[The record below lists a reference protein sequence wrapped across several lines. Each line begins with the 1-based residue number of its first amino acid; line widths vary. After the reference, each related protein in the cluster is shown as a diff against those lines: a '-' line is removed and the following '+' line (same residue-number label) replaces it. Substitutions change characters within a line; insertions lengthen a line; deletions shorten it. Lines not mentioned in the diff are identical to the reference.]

1 MSVPGTP
8 LLPSPSASEVGPG
21 SGQQSPAGLPLSLVR
36 ARDSG
41 HRVDD
46 GGRVDEKWARLD
58 HPSHD
63 PAPISCE
70 CPRDP
75 ASIARGG
82 HGWESCRH
90 YPNVGS
96 SQALINRS
104 LPTRGARRPA
114 LIIRSRA
121 PHPHASRY
129 GVATPLRQ
137 SCMYPPSGE
146 GGGPPHVP
154 SRMDIAMRAERW
166 AASQTGPV
174 FFT

>member
-1 MSVPGTP
+1 MAPHCP
-8 LLPSPSASEVGPG
+8 PRPRRRKEAL
-21 SGQQSPAGLPLSLVR
+21 
-36 ARDSG
+36 
-41 HRVDD
+41 
-46 GGRVDEKWARLD
+46 
-58 HPSHD
+58 D
-63 PAPISCE
+63 PANNPRLACTSHWFALEAQVIVLTTEGGWTRSGSDLTTPRMIPPRSHASARGIPPLIS
-70 CPRDP
+70 
-75 ASIARGG
+75 RGG

-90 YPNVGS
+90 YPSVGS
-96 SQALINRS
+96 SQVLINRS
-104 LPTRGARRPA
+104 LAHARRAQTPA

-129 GVATPLRQ
+129 GAATPLRQ